1 MGDHEIPKIVLSGE
15 VLGMERESEAWK
27 ALTRK
32 VREACERYGCF
43 LVENYEKIPIELHE
57 ELFETTKEMFDL
69 PLEKKLQYTKP
80 HPIEGGYIGNH
91 PLVPLYESFGIYGD
105 DQVQAFQNLMGP
117 EHGKPGFC
125 EFLKCVN
132 AKIFE
137 LNLLLLR
144 MIMESYGVGEY
155 YKSKAFG
162 DNTVN
167 NFRAMK
173 YKVPKSKNEEGIGLG
188 PHVDKTILT
197 FLCDNSVRGLEALT
211 QDGIWI
217 SLRIPK
223 GALLVMVGD
232 ALEVLS
238 NGRLQAAKHRVIM
251 SGEKERYSCAFYT
264 IPKDGVGIE
273 VPQEL
278 VDEDHPLLY
287 RPFVY
292 SEYLEKHL
300 TNTNFDALQV
310 HAGI

>member
-1 MGDHEIPKIVLSGE
+1 
-15 VLGMERESEAWK
+15 
-27 ALTRK
+27 
-32 VREACERYGCF
+32 
-43 LVENYEKIPIELHE
+43 
-57 ELFETTKEMFDL
+57 
-69 PLEKKLQYTKP
+69 
-80 HPIEGGYIGNH
+80 
-91 PLVPLYESFGIYGD
+91 
-105 DQVQAFQNLMGP
+105 
-117 EHGKPGFC
+117 
-125 EFLKCVN
+125 
-132 AKIFE
+132 
-137 LNLLLLR
+137 

-155 YKSKAFG
+155 CKSKAFG

-217 SLRIPK
+217 SLHIPK

-232 ALEVLS
+232 ALEVGLCIAYLLFYS
-238 NGRLQAAKHRVIM
+238 SFNFVENVYIYMVLNNGRLQAAKHRVIM

-278 VDEDHPLLY
+278 VAEDHPLLY